1 MKHGD
6 WTILQSVAA
15 WQIVHF
21 CSALCQ
27 ELGLHMVSASWER
40 AVNPLRANAPY
51 HLLVQT
57 TVGIRDWWFTAEEI
71 AEYPAKAVIAKVQ
84 GPIRAGLA
92 DLLVAADG

>member
-15 WQIVHF
+15 WQIAAF

-27 ELGLHMVSASWER
+27 ELGLHMVNASWER
-40 AVNPLRANAPY
+40 GFNPLRANAPY

-71 AEYPAKAVIAKVQ
+71 AEYPTQAGATKVQ
-84 GPIRAGLA
+84 GTIRVGIA
-92 DLLVAADG
+92 DLLGGADG